1 AKIEA
6 NYELTQRFQAE
17 EQYELTDAEKAR
29 LFVKFLKKM
38 RKFFAA
44 KRTEEKKNRPPT
56 KAQQRSLITELVE
69 ESTKKDE
76 AETAQE
82 SSSKRKGD
90 ELEQERS
97 KKQKVNDDK
106 ESEELKKY
114 LEIIPDDGDDVTIN
128 ATPLPIKSPIIVDYN
143 IYKEEKKSY
152 I

>member
-6 NYELTQRFQAE
+6 DYELTQRFQAE

-29 LFVKFLKKM
+29 LFVKFLEKR
-38 RKFFAA
+38 RKLFAA

-56 KAQQRSLITELVE
+56 KAQQRSLITELVD
-69 ESTKKDE
+69 ESIKKDE
-76 AETAQE
+76 AKTAQE
-82 SSSKRKGD
+82 SSSKREGD

-97 KKQKVNDDK
+97 KKQKVKDDK

-114 LEIIPDDGDDVTIN
+114 LEIISDNGDDVTIN
-128 ATPLPIKSPIIVDYN
+128 ATPLPIKSPIIVDYK